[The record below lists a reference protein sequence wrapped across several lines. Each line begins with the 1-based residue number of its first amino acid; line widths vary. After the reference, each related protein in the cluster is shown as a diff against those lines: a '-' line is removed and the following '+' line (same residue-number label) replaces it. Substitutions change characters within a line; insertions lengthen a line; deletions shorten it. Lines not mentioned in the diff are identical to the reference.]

1 MLKIL
6 NSKRRAVIALTT
18 AAAILLAAFLSWH
31 FIPKAI
37 KTAAKPEGV
46 FVPIIMYH
54 SVCCDDDMLCDY
66 VISPETLEKDIVYL
80 KKNGY
85 CPVFVRELID
95 FVHCG
100 GELPPK
106 PVIISFDDG
115 FYNNLTQVLPLLEK
129 YDFKATISVVGSY
142 TEKSDEH
149 SDRSE
154 RYSYLTSEEISELFN
169 SGLVEIG
176 NHSYDMHS
184 LDKRQGCGIMKGES
198 YEDYRNAFLSDIKK
212 TQDYLSD
219 NCSIAPQVFT
229 YPYGIV
235 SEPSLRLVKSAGFQ
249 ASLGVEEKPNYIT
262 SDPDCLYRMFRY
274 NRPSGVL
281 TEKFMEKALD
291 PLHNM

>member
-1 MLKIL
+1 M
-6 NSKRRAVIALTT
+6 
-18 AAAILLAAFLSWH
+18 
-31 FIPKAI
+31 
-37 KTAAKPEGV
+37 
-46 FVPIIMYH
+46 
-54 SVCCDDDMLCDY
+54 
-66 VISPETLEKDIVYL
+66 
-80 KKNGY
+80 
-85 CPVFVRELID
+85 
-95 FVHCG
+95 
-100 GELPPK
+100 
-106 PVIISFDDG
+106 
-115 FYNNLTQVLPLLEK
+115 LPLLEK